1 MKKRPFSPLQKNL
14 LALVLGICM
23 HFPAWAGAEA
33 PVLSLPADCVPG
45 TTCWLVNFVD
55 HDPGPEARDY
65 RCGRLSYDT
74 HKGTDIAIANDAVMH
89 KGVDVLAAAP
99 GRVLRVRDGVADST
113 KADLESATAL
123 RGRECGNGLVIDHG
137 DDWTTQYCHMKAGS
151 IRVQPGD
158 RVERGAVLGRIGR
171 SGRSEFPHVHVTV
184 RQGARVIDP
193 FTGDSNI
200 SACVTAAEP
209 AGLWARDLK
218 AALGYPGPQPFH
230 LGFAAARP
238 GADDIQAG
246 RLSESRFSTS
256 VAALVFWTEVF
267 SLHKGDVISLSL
279 TGPNGR
285 PVAENKVTIDR
296 PLAKWHGFAGRKRPA
311 PDWPR
316 GTYTGRVEITRNG
329 ESVEKSAMAV
339 VE

>member
-171 SGRSEFPHVHVTV
+171 SGRSEFPHRSVH
-184 RQGARVIDP
+184 RGQQ
-193 FTGDSNI
+193 
-200 SACVTAAEP
+200 
-209 AGLWARDLK
+209 
-218 AALGYPGPQPFH
+218 YQ
-230 LGFAAARP
+230 
-238 GADDIQAG
+238 
-246 RLSESRFSTS
+246 RLRHRRRT
-256 VAALVFWTEVF
+256 
-267 SLHKGDVISLSL
+267 
-279 TGPNGR
+279 GR
-285 PVAENKVTIDR
+285 PV
-296 PLAKWHGFAGRKRPA
+296 GAGPQGGARLPRPA
-311 PDWPR
+311 AVSPGVCR
-316 GTYTGRVEITRNG
+316 GKTRRRRHSGRTPVGKPLFNIG
-329 ESVEKSAMAV
+329 GGAGVLDGGVQPA
-339 VE
+339 